1 MPIQKISKE
10 DILHKS
16 REVFWQKGYF
26 DTSMSDLAAACGLF
40 KGSFYHHFP
49 SKEALMKEILVFT
62 RHDLQQNVFSL
73 AENQTLT
80 PAQRLSKM
88 LIKLG
93 KTLLLPEG
101 GCFVGNTTIQTANQI
116 PEFTGILRG
125 VFDDWIKAMSTI
137 YATRF
142 SSEEADKL
150 ASQTLMELQGAV
162 MLSNLY
168 KNQDYL
174 RDAFL
179 RATARLEV

>member
-10 DILHKS
+10 DILYKS

-40 KGSFYHHFP
+40 KGSLYHHFS
-49 SKEALMKEILVFT
+49 SKEVLMKEILAFT
-62 RHDLQQNVFSL
+62 RQDLQENVFSI
-73 AENQTLT
+73 AENQALT

-101 GCFVGNTTIQTANQI
+101 GCFIGNTTIQTANQI
-116 PEFTGILRG
+116 PEFADILRG
-125 VFDDWIKAMSTI
+125 VFDDWIKAMSTV

-142 SSEEADKL
+142 PSEEADKL
-150 ASQTLMELQGAV
+150 SFQTLTELQGAV

-174 RDAFL
+174 KDAFM
-179 RATARLEV
+179 RAMARLEA